1 MKKLMSYSAIAC
13 FALAQATAAYAADD
27 MPMGTNMGR
36 TMMDRAMNTSQPK
49 PETNMDTGL
58 TDGVVKKIDRQNAMI
73 TLDHSEIKNAGMPAM
88 TMAYKAQD
96 AAMLDS
102 VKEGEKVQFH
112 LENIKG
118 AYVITML
125 KKR

>member
-13 FALAQATAAYAADD
+13 FALAQATAVYAAD
-27 MPMGTNMGR
+27 GTEMSTHTER
-36 TMMDRAMNTSQPK
+36 TANASQPR
-49 PETNMDTGL
+49 PEGNMDAGFA
-58 TDGVVKKIDRQNAMI
+58 DGVVKKIDRQNAMI
-73 TLDHSEIKNAGMPAM
+73 TLDHGEIKNAGMPAM

-96 AAMLDS
+96 AEMLDS
-102 VKEGEKVQFH
+102 VKEGEKVQFR

-118 AYVITML
+118 AYVITRL